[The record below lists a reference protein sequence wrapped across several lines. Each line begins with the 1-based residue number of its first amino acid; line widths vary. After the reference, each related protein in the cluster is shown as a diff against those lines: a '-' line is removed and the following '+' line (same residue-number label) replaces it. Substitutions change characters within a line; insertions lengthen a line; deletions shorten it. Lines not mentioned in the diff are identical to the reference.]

1 MERHTR
7 PGMKLG
13 SIYSCIIIYLLSVNA
28 HETDHNNFRGQKKGK
43 VDNIKGSGEQ

>member
-28 HETDHNNFRGQKKGK
+28 HETDHNNFREQKEGK